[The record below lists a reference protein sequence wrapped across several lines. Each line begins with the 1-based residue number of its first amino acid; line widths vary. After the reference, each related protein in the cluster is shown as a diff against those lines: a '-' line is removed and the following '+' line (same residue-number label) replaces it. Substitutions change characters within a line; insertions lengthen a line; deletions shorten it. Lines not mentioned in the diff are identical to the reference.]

1 MASCKTDGEQ
11 DSTEVIENPMGWYLG
26 LIACSASF
34 KREILKLLTPP
45 PFPADIED
53 EEDTGTTVL
62 TARATFSE
70 IRYCDN
76 IMGVA
81 WVYCVSTANDVY
93 YPIRIIYTG
102 GWNVWGGWFLAGNQG
117 NFQNFVPSSI
127 SKNLWRIFIEMKQ
140 KKFFFEK
147 KNAKWPTKKRVFQNR
162 QFSIFFFKN
171 FMDWSLG

>member
-45 PFPADIED
+45 FPFPADIED

-70 IRYCDN
+70 IRY
-76 IMGVA
+76 
-81 WVYCVSTANDVY
+81 
-93 YPIRIIYTG
+93 
-102 GWNVWGGWFLAGNQG
+102 
-117 NFQNFVPSSI
+117 
-127 SKNLWRIFIEMKQ
+127 
-140 KKFFFEK
+140 
-147 KNAKWPTKKRVFQNR
+147 
-162 QFSIFFFKN
+162 
-171 FMDWSLG
+171 